1 MTDLVAGGYVSAIR
15 ASSVFFLL
23 HNISTHILCLYNPK
37 LTTKQLN
44 GKNHLLTHLHPTDRN
59 TTRYPDPMRSR
70 TALFANVKSK
80 VSDYLRTCF
89 AVVGNKLAETRCG
102 AMPRFATPRER
113 TLWLTHMQG
122 VRGMSLPR
130 LLRVLQGENK
140 WSSVV
145 QVGLGHADPIETL
158 F

>member
-1 MTDLVAGGYVSAIR
+1 MTDLVAAGYVSAIG

-59 TTRYPDPMRSR
+59 TTRYPDPMPSR

-102 AMPRFATPRER
+102 AMPRFATQKGHTRLPMPMRDA
-113 TLWLTHMQG
+113 
-122 VRGMSLPR
+122 RGMLLPQR
-130 LLRVLQGENK
+130 RQ
-140 WSSVV
+140 V
-145 QVGLGHADPIETL
+145 QRD
-158 F
+158 

>member
-1 MTDLVAGGYVSAIR
+1 MSCMFLMIAAPPVALARAISEPRIRRRIERACKAVQEGAMTDLVAAG
-15 ASSVFFLL
+15 
-23 HNISTHILCLYNPK
+23 
-37 LTTKQLN
+37 
-44 GKNHLLTHLHPTDRN
+44 N

-145 QVGLGHADPIETL
+145 QVRLGHADPIETL